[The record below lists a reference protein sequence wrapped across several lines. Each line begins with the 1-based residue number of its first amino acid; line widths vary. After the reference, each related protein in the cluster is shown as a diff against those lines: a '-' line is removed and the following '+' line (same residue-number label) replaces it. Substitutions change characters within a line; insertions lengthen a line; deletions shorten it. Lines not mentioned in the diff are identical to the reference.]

1 MGKFLVQMPYMK
13 SVVTAAAVFFIIC
26 EVLYGVFSQCTAGQY
41 SIKNMMLRQHI
52 FKTFKTSSPSQ
63 CLTTCEEDV
72 RCQSFNY
79 VMTTDVCE
87 LNNRT
92 KEARPEHFTA
102 SNSRYYFGLFVNRGK
117 EFHRPFWGLTLLL
130 ATWHSHRFQLLT
142 WIGWGGKSGDP
153 AGKVSFKLVKLPS
166 LKDINWKLSKI

>member
-26 EVLYGVFSQCTAGQY
+26 EALYGVFSQCTAGQY

-52 FKTFKTSSPSQ
+52 FKTFKTSNPSQ
-63 CLTTCEEDV
+63 CLRTCEEDV

-102 SNSRYYFGLFVNRGK
+102 SNSRYYFALIVNRGK
-117 EFHRPFWGLTLLL
+117 EFHRPFSGLTLLL
-130 ATWHSHRFQLLT
+130 AT
-142 WIGWGGKSGDP
+142 
-153 AGKVSFKLVKLPS
+153 
-166 LKDINWKLSKI
+166 

>member
-1 MGKFLVQMPYMK
+1 MHTRKLVTGVSSNEWMNLVNGRYKIEKLSFQLSAANLLGKFLVQMPYIK
-13 SVVTAAAVFFIIC
+13 LIIVTAAAVFFVIC

-63 CLTTCEEDV
+63 CLRTCEEDV

-79 VMTTDVCE
+79 VISTDVCE

-102 SNSRYYFGLFVNRGK
+102 SNSRYYFGLIVNRGK
-117 EFHRPFWGLTLLL
+117 EFHRPF
-130 ATWHSHRFQLLT
+130 
-142 WIGWGGKSGDP
+142 
-153 AGKVSFKLVKLPS
+153 
-166 LKDINWKLSKI
+166 

>member
-1 MGKFLVQMPYMK
+1 MHTRKLVTGVSSNEWMNLVNGRYKIEKLSFQLSAANLLGKFLVQMPYIK
-13 SVVTAAAVFFIIC
+13 LIIVTAAAVFFVIC

-63 CLTTCEEDV
+63 CLRTCEEDV

-102 SNSRYYFGLFVNRGK
+102 SNSRYYFALIVNRGK
-117 EFHRPFWGLTLLL
+117 EFHRPF
-130 ATWHSHRFQLLT
+130 
-142 WIGWGGKSGDP
+142 
-153 AGKVSFKLVKLPS
+153 
-166 LKDINWKLSKI
+166 

>member
-13 SVVTAAAVFFIIC
+13 SIVTAAAVFFIIC
-26 EVLYGVFSQCTAGQY
+26 EVIYGVFSQCTAGQY

-63 CLTTCEEDV
+63 CLRTCEEDV

-102 SNSRYYFGLFVNRGK
+102 SNSRYYFALIVNRGK
-117 EFHRPFWGLTLLL
+117 EFHRLF
-130 ATWHSHRFQLLT
+130 
-142 WIGWGGKSGDP
+142 
-153 AGKVSFKLVKLPS
+153 
-166 LKDINWKLSKI
+166 

>member
-1 MGKFLVQMPYMK
+1 MHTRKLVTGVSSNEWMNLVNGRYKIEKLSFQLSAANLLGKFLVQMPYIK
-13 SVVTAAAVFFIIC
+13 LIIVTAAAVFFVIC

-52 FKTFKTSSPSQ
+52 FKTFKTSSPPQ
-63 CLTTCEEDV
+63 CLATCEKDV

-79 VMTTDVCE
+79 VITTDVYD

-102 SNSRYYFGLFVNRGK
+102 SNSRYYFGLIANRGK
-117 EFHRPFWGLTLLL
+117 EFHILF
-130 ATWHSHRFQLLT
+130 
-142 WIGWGGKSGDP
+142 
-153 AGKVSFKLVKLPS
+153 
-166 LKDINWKLSKI
+166 